1 MIKKKVLLSVK
12 LEWCEKIFSG
22 EKTIEVRKSA
32 PKLKPPFEVLVYMTK
47 PKKRLIEIIKD
58 GDDIYGDIYHG
69 KMLFIKMD
77 RPVYDKNWN
86 DVAGKVIGSFVCDRI
101 NEVEPDSEYYS
112 YGYDIDDDRLSETC
126 LTREQLCEYGK
137 GKTLYGWRITEPKLF
152 DKPREL
158 SEFGTICNKVGN
170 EECGECPYLRVLG
183 NSFPCDDCVDIWCGV
198 NNIKPIPRPP
208 QSWQYIEEVLD
219 E

>member
-12 LEWCEKIFSG
+12 PEWCAKIFSG

-32 PKLKPPFEVLVYMTK
+32 PKLKPPFEVLVYMAK
-47 PKKRLIEIIKD
+47 PI
-58 GDDIYGDIYHG
+58 
-69 KMLFIKMD
+69 
-77 RPVYDKNWN
+77 YDKNLN

-112 YGYDIDDDRLSETC
+112 YGYDIDDDRISETC
-126 LTREQLCEYGK
+126 LTRERLREYGK

-158 SEFGTICNKVGN
+158 SEFETICNKVGN
-170 EECGECPYLRVLG
+170 KECGECPYLRVLG

-198 NNIKPIPRPP
+198 NNIKPISRPP

-219 E
+219 D

>member
-77 RPVYDKNWN
+77 RPVYDKNLN
-86 DVAGKVIGSFVCDRI
+86 DVSGKVIGSFVCDRI

-126 LTREQLCEYGK
+126 LTREQLREYGK
-137 GKTLYGWRITEPKLF
+137 GKTLYGWHITEPKLF

-158 SEFGTICNKVGN
+158 SGFGKYKTEWVALYG
-170 EECGECPYLRVLG
+170 
-183 NSFPCDDCVDIWCGV
+183 SDDIVFHPL
-198 NNIKPIPRPP
+198 KRPP
-208 QSWQYIEEVLD
+208 QSWCLVEEND
-219 E
+219 IYE

>member
-77 RPVYDKNWN
+77 RPVYDKNLN
-86 DVAGKVIGSFVCDRI
+86 DVSGKVIGSFVCDRI

-126 LTREQLCEYGK
+126 LTREQLREYGK
-137 GKTLYGWRITEPKLF
+137 GKTLYAWHINEPKLF

-158 SEFGTICNKVGN
+158 SGFGKYKTEWVALYG
-170 EECGECPYLRVLG
+170 
-183 NSFPCDDCVDIWCGV
+183 SDDIVFHPL
-198 NNIKPIPRPP
+198 KRPP
-208 QSWQYIEEVLD
+208 QSWCLVEEND
-219 E
+219 IYE

>member
-86 DVAGKVIGSFVCDRI
+86 DVAGKVIGSFACDRI
-101 NEVEPDSEYYS
+101 NEV
-112 YGYDIDDDRLSETC
+112 
-126 LTREQLCEYGK
+126 
-137 GKTLYGWRITEPKLF
+137 
-152 DKPREL
+152 
-158 SEFGTICNKVGN
+158 
-170 EECGECPYLRVLG
+170 
-183 NSFPCDDCVDIWCGV
+183 
-198 NNIKPIPRPP
+198 
-208 QSWQYIEEVLD
+208 
-219 E
+219 

>member
-12 LEWCEKIFSG
+12 PEWCEKIFSG
-22 EKTIEVRKSA
+22 EKTIEVRKTC
-32 PKLKPPFEVLVYMTK
+32 PKLKPPFEVIVYMTK

-86 DVAGKVIGSFVCDRI
+86 DVAGKVIGSFVCDKVI
-101 NEVEPDSEYYS
+101 ENKAEYCS
-112 YGYDIDDDRLSETC
+112 LTDEWLYDDLVFTGSC
-126 LTREQLCEYGK
+126 LCMADLQNYGK
-137 GKTLYGWRITEPKLF
+137 NKTLYGWHITEPKIF
-152 DKPREL
+152 EKPREL

-170 EECGECPYLRVLG
+170 EECGECPHLRVLG
-183 NSFPCDDCVDIWCGV
+183 NSFPCDDCVDMWCGV
-198 NNIKPIPRPP
+198 NNIKPISRPP
-208 QSWQYIEEVLD
+208 QSWQYIEEALD
-219 E
+219 D

>member
-1 MIKKKVLLSVK
+1 MTKKVLISIHPK
-12 LEWCEKIFSG
+12 WCEKIFSG

-58 GDDIYGDIYHG
+58 GDYIYGDIYHG

-86 DVAGKVIGSFVCDRI
+86 DVAGKVIGSFVCRGIMRPND
-101 NEVEPDSEYYS
+101 NLQTMAKQSLLTEAELYEYS
-112 YGYDIDDDRLSETC
+112 N
-126 LTREQLCEYGK
+126 GK
-137 GKTLYGWRITEPKLF
+137 PLYGWRITEPKLF

-158 SEFGTICNKVGN
+158 SGFGKYKTEWVALYG
-170 EECGECPYLRVLG
+170 R
-183 NSFPCDDCVDIWCGV
+183 DDIVFHPL
-198 NNIKPIPRPP
+198 KRPP
-208 QSWQYIEEVLD
+208 QSWCLVEEND
-219 E
+219 IYE

>member
-126 LTREQLCEYGK
+126 LTREQLREYGK

-183 NSFPCDDCVDIWCGV
+183 NSSPCDDWVDIWCGV
-198 NNIKPIPRPP
+198 NNIKPISRPP

>member
-1 MIKKKVLLSVK
+1 MTKKVLISIHPK
-12 LEWCEKIFSG
+12 WCEKIFSG

-126 LTREQLCEYGK
+126 LTREQLREYGK
-137 GKTLYGWRITEPKLF
+137 GKTLYGWHITEPKLF

-158 SEFGTICNKVGN
+158 SGFGKYKTEWVALYG
-170 EECGECPYLRVLG
+170 
-183 NSFPCDDCVDIWCGV
+183 SDDIVFHPL
-198 NNIKPIPRPP
+198 KRPP
-208 QSWQYIEEVLD
+208 QSWCLVEEND
-219 E
+219 IYE